1 MIYLDNAATSWP
13 KPEAVY
19 QAVDSCLRS
28 VGGSPGRGGH
38 SMAMLAGR
46 TLFEAREEIAAL
58 WGVTDSSRISFTANA
73 TDAINTALAGCITAG
88 DTVVTTSMEH
98 NAVARP
104 LRYLETKGI
113 KLRIIPCQSDGSL
126 PLDLLKAALADS
138 PKALVMAHA
147 SNVTGGIMPLEDVST
162 LLPKGTLFIVDA
174 AQTAGVEHIQVEALG
189 IDLLAASGHKGLLG
203 PQGTGCLYV
212 KPGLKL
218 KPYRYGGTGSVSE
231 SDIQPDFM
239 PDCLESGTQNTPG
252 IAGLR
257 EGVRFIRATGI
268 EKVAAQEKEFAV
280 VLARALQSMDGVRVL
295 GWSNPKLQTAV
306 VSAVFSRFDSGWFA
320 QRLAEEYGIASRAG
334 LQCAPWAHRTLGT
347 LASGVVRF
355 SPGFFNSSQE
365 IEQTIKACRALLKT

>member
-1 MIYLDNAATSWP
+1 
-13 KPEAVY
+13 
-19 QAVDSCLRS
+19 
-28 VGGSPGRGGH
+28 
-38 SMAMLAGR
+38 MAMLAGR

-113 KLRIIPCQSDGSL
+113 KLRIIPCQPDGSL

-147 SNVTGGIMPLEDVST
+147 SNVTGGIMPLEDVSA

-174 AQTAGVEHIQVEALG
+174 AQTAGVEPIQVEALG

-355 SPGFFNSSQE
+355 SPGFFNGSQE